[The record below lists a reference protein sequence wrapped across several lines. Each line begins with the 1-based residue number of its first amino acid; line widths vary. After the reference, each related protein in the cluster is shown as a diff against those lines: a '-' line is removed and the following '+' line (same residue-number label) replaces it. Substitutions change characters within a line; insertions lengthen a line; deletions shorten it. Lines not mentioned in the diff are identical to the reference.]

1 MNFQNLRQR
10 VSEKA
15 RKVMR
20 IALIFVLVVGIGLF
34 SFYYWGIYDEG
45 VRAGT
50 VLRISKMG
58 IVFKTYEGQLNLET
72 FGALRGANPIA
83 EAFDFSVET
92 DNAKVIENLQEVAL
106 TGERVNLHY
115 KKRYL
120 IFPWR
125 GDTKYFITR
134 VERVGADQEDK

>member
-1 MNFQNLRQR
+1 
-10 VSEKA
+10 
-15 RKVMR
+15 MR
-20 IALIFVLVVGIGLF
+20 IALTVILVLGIGIF
-34 SFYYWGIYDEG
+34 AFYYCGVYDEG

-50 VLRISKMG
+50 VLRVSKKG

-72 FGALRGANPIA
+72 FGALMGASPIA
-83 EAFDFSVET
+83 EAFDFSVEG
-92 DNAKVIENLQEVAL
+92 DNTGVIQDLQQVAL

-120 IFPWR
+120 TFPWR

-134 VERVGADQEDK
+134 VERVGPGQEDK